1 MSLRELLSAKQRVD
15 DALYQH
21 EQALLDPA
29 VRGSREQLESLLH
42 VDFFETGSSGESYDR
57 ETMIDM
63 MLGESPGQV
72 VMRDFITSFLS
83 SDIGLVTYR
92 SVGTGGQEAKRS
104 SVWVFE
110 DGRWQLRHHQGTR
123 VPDRWGR
130 VH

>member
-1 MSLRELLSAKQRVD
+1 MSLREMFSAKQRVD
-15 DALYQH
+15 DTLYQH
-21 EQALLDPA
+21 EQALLDPE
-29 VRGSREQLESLLH
+29 VRSSREHLENLLH
-42 VDFFETGSSGESYDR
+42 IDFFETGSSGESYDR
-57 ETMIDM
+57 ETMIEM

-83 SDIGLVTYR
+83 ADIGLVTYR
-92 SVGTGGQEAKRS
+92 SVGTSGQEAKRS
-104 SVWVFE
+104 SVWLFE